1 MGLVLT
7 FPIPIPHQTLSMPFT
22 PPARAPSPPKR
33 ARRLWRSLGLALLA
47 CPAVVAAQTGDGLPL
62 KHTPQP
68 TQPAITAADL
78 ETRLYIYADDSMAGR
93 RAGTPGDLKA
103 TAYIASEFKRL
114 KLVPAGDSGTY
125 FQNVPLVTYAFD
137 TASPLVVGGRQ
148 LKFKTE
154 FLPVSRRASQSID
167 GLQVVYGGQL
177 CDTAGVR
184 LTEAQAAHKVV
195 LFNLPADPTARVM
208 CLQRGGQSPLPK
220 AAGIIVPGLQG
231 IPPQVVDFL
240 AEPQTV
246 LRRPGTDTSRGPLLL
261 LITPEAARAFVLR
274 PLDSLAVGDAGAT
287 VERGPAFGETP
298 APARNVVAILP
309 GSDAKLKNEY
319 VALGAHNDHLGV
331 TSAVDHDSIRA
342 YNQALHQLGA
352 VDPFTQIDPAKVA
365 TIHINVDS
373 LHRLRQARRDSVD
386 NGADDD
392 GSGTVALLEIAENLA
407 ADKHHPKRS
416 ILFVSHT
423 GEELGLFGSEYFT
436 DHPTV
441 PRDSIVAQLN
451 MDMIGRGDSADI
463 VGGGPRYLQ
472 LVGSRRLSTELG
484 DIVESVNKSERDPF
498 VFDYQFDANG
508 HPENI
513 YCRSDHYEYARY
525 GIPIVF
531 FTTGQHSDYHQVT
544 DEPEYIDYAH
554 LAHVASFVRDV
565 AVQLADL
572 DHRPLVD
579 KPKPDPHGACRQ

>member
-1 MGLVLT
+1 M
-7 FPIPIPHQTLSMPFT
+7 S
-22 PPARAPSPPKR
+22 
-33 ARRLWRSLGLALLA
+33 
-47 CPAVVAAQTGDGLPL
+47 AQTGDALPL
-62 KHTPQP
+62 KHPPQA
-68 TQPAITAADL
+68 THPAITAADL
-78 ETRLYIYADDSMAGR
+78 ETRLYIYSDDSMEGR

-103 TAYIASEFKRL
+103 TAYIAAEFKRL

-125 FQNVPLVTYAFD
+125 FQNIPLVTFAFD
-137 TASPLVVGGRQ
+137 TAAPLVVGTQ
-148 LKFKTE
+148 HLKFE
-154 FLPVSRRASQSID
+154 RDFLPVSRRASQSID

-177 CDTAGVR
+177 CDSGATR
-184 LTEAQAAHKVV
+184 LTDAQVAHKVV
-195 LFNLPADPTARVM
+195 LYNLPADAMARAM
-208 CLQRGGQSPLPK
+208 CLQRSGRVPLPK
-220 AAGIIVPGLQG
+220 ASGIVLPGLQVL
-231 IPPQVVDFL
+231 PPQVVNFL
-240 AEPQTV
+240 ARPQTV
-246 LRRPGTDTSRGPLLL
+246 LRRPDADTTRGPILVLV
-261 LITPEAARAFVLR
+261 TPEAARAFVSH
-274 PLDSLAVGDAGAT
+274 PLDSLTVGDIGAT
-287 VERGPAFGETP
+287 VERGPALSETP
-298 APARNVVAILP
+298 AAARNVVAILP
-309 GSDAKLKNEY
+309 GSDPKLKNEY
-319 VALGAHNDHLGV
+319 VALGAHNDHLGA
-331 TSAVDHDSIRA
+331 TSPVDHDSIRA
-342 YNQALHQLGA
+342 YNQALHNLGA
-352 VDPFTQIDPAKVA
+352 VDPFTQIDQAKLA

-373 LHRLRQARRDSVD
+373 LHRLRPARRDSID

-407 ADKHHPKRS
+407 SDKHRPKRS

-423 GEELGLFGSEYFT
+423 AEELGLFGSEYFT

-484 DIVESVNKSERDPF
+484 DLVESVNRSEPEPF

-579 KPKPDPHGACRQ
+579 KPKPDPHGVCRQ